1 MKQHLLWK
9 LLLNIIPVIFLT
21 ILVVWLAIDH
31 LAAAYFMR
39 LMENYS
45 IEPLDSHRMFIEA
58 VHRYLLWAALA
69 ALALALTLS
78 YLMTKR
84 VLRPLS
90 QMTRISRELA
100 AGDFSNRVE
109 VVSSDEVGQLGI
121 AFNSMADSLEKLEG
135 LRKSMVS
142 DIAHELRTPLTNL
155 RGYFE
160 GLSDTVLPPS
170 VDTFRMLEQET
181 LRLVDLV
188 DDLQQLSKAE
198 SAEAFLQRRQF
209 QVAAM
214 IAQLL
219 PLFQLRFQA
228 KQIGVDVQVP
238 DALTL
243 VADFDKILQAL
254 RNLLE
259 NALRYSPEGG
269 RVSISGRQLTDMVE
283 ISVTNSGEGIAAA
296 DLPYIF
302 ERFFRADRSRS
313 REHGGAGIGLAIVKQ
328 LVVAHGGQVGAES
341 RPGLTR
347 IWLRMPASPPIETGL
362 PAIAAKDRSAGRKGK
377 K

>member
-109 VVSSDEVGQLGI
+109 VVSKDEVGQLGI
-121 AFNSMADSLEKLEG
+121 AFNSMADGLEKLEG

-328 LVVAHGGQVGAES
+328 LVIAHGGQVGAES
-341 RPGLTR
+341 RSGLTR
-347 IWLRMPASPPIETGL
+347 IWLRIPASPPI
-362 PAIAAKDRSAGRKGK
+362 AANERSAARKGRN
-377 K
+377 

>member
-160 GLSDTVLPPS
+160 GLSDTVLTPS

-362 PAIAAKDRSAGRKGK
+362 PAIVAKERSAGRKGK

>member
-69 ALALALTLS
+69 ALALALALS

-109 VVSSDEVGQLGI
+109 VVSKDEVGQLGI

-209 QVAAM
+209 QVASM

-347 IWLRMPASPPIETGL
+347 IWLRMPAGPPIEPGF
-362 PAIAAKDRSAGRKGK
+362 PAIAAKDRSAGRNGRN
-377 K
+377 

>member
-109 VVSSDEVGQLGI
+109 VVSTDEVGQLGI
-121 AFNSMADSLEKLEG
+121 AFNSMADGLEKLEG

-238 DALTL
+238 DELTL

-269 RVSISGRQLTDMVE
+269 QVSISGRQLTDMVE

-341 RPGLTR
+341 RSGLTR
-347 IWLRMPASPPIETGL
+347 IWLRIPASPPIEPGL
-362 PAIAAKDRSAGRKGK
+362 PAIAANERSAGRKGRN
-377 K
+377 

>member
-109 VVSSDEVGQLGI
+109 VVSKDEVGQLGI
-121 AFNSMADSLEKLEG
+121 AFNSMADGLEKLEG

-228 KQIGVDVQVP
+228 RQIGVDVQVP

-269 RVSISGRQLTDMVE
+269 QVSISGRQLTDMVE

-347 IWLRMPASPPIETGL
+347 IWLRMPASPSIETGF
-362 PAIAAKDRSAGRKGK
+362 PAIAPKDRSAGRKGRN
-377 K
+377 